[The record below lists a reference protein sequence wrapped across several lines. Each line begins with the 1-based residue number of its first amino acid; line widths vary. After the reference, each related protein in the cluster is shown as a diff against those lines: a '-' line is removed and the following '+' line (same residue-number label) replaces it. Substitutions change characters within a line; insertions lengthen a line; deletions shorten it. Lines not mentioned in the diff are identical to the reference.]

1 MTDVRAIALVVGLL
15 NATGA
20 AAAEIKVLT
29 AGAMKAV
36 VVEMTPA
43 FEAASGHRLVID
55 NDTAGGLAKR
65 IGGGE
70 PFDVAVITPAVID
83 ALIKDARVAAGTRTD
98 LAKVGMG
105 VAVKA
110 GAPKPDITTVDAFKA
125 TLLAAKSVTYIDPKA
140 GGSSGIYFDKLIE
153 RLGVADPVRAK
164 AKLLPGG
171 YVAELVA
178 KGEAEI
184 AIHQISEIV
193 PVAGVVLVGPLPAE
207 VQNTTVYAGGISAT
221 ARDAAAARALLA
233 HLASAAAKPVLAKK
247 GMEGM

>member
-153 RLGVADPVRAK
+153 RLGIADPVRAK

-221 ARDAAAARALLA
+221 ARDPAAARALLA
-233 HLASAAAKPVLAKK
+233 HLAIAAAKPVLAKK

>member
-1 MTDVRAIALVVGLL
+1 MRIALTLAIGLSWL
-15 NATGA
+15 SAPGVS
-20 AAAEIKVLT
+20 AAEIKVLT

-36 VVEMTPA
+36 VVELIPA
-43 FEAASGHRLVID
+43 FEAASGHKVVID
-55 NDTAGGLAKR
+55 NDTAGGLARR

-70 PFDVAVITPAVID
+70 TFDVAVITPGVID
-83 ALIKDARVAAGTRTD
+83 TLIKDARVAAGSRID

-105 VAVKA
+105 VAIKV
-110 GAPKPDITTVDAFKA
+110 GAPKPDISTVDAFKA

-153 RLGVADPVRAK
+153 RLGIAEPVRAK

-171 YVAELVA
+171 YVADLVA
-178 KGEAEI
+178 KGEAEL

-207 VQNTTVYAGGISAT
+207 VQNTTVYSGGISTT
-221 ARDAAAARALLA
+221 ARDPAAATALLA